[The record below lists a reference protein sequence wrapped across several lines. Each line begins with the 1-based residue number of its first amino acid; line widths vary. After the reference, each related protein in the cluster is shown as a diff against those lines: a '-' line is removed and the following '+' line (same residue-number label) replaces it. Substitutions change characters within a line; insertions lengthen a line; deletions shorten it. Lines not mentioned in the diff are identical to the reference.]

1 MPSFF
6 LLHGADVI
14 EIKMRVHRRVT
25 NRVAVNCKV
34 LHGRAVERAAVLAFE
49 LRERQRHELRMRR
62 LREVRQIDFEI
73 LAIRVQLA
81 DELLAAAVGLQPE
94 LHGIIR

>member
-1 MPSFF
+1 M
-6 LLHGADVI
+6 LHS
-14 EIKMRVHRRVT
+14 
-25 NRVAVNCKV
+25 
-34 LHGRAVERAAVLAFE
+34 RAVECAAILAFE
-49 LRERQRHELRMRR
+49 LRERQRHKLRLRR

-73 LAIRVQLA
+73 LAIRIQLA